1 VVHAQDRAVTRAY
14 TLADFDFVLPPAL
27 IAQVPSAQRSGSRLL
42 EVGPRA
48 NVDRQFVDLPSLLQP
63 GDLLIGNDTRVIK
76 ARVRAEKSTGGKVEI
91 MLERIVGA
99 DEAWVQLRASHAPRP
114 GSVLRLPAG
123 ATATMLAR
131 DDRFHH
137 VRFAGTGPLLQ
148 WLDAH
153 GETPLPPYIGRGADA
168 ADDARYQTVYAR
180 APGAVA
186 APTAGLHF
194 DEAMFTALA
203 ARGVDRAFVT
213 LHVGAGTFAPVQHD
227 DLALHRMHTE
237 HYTLP
242 TATIDAIAAA
252 RARGGAVVAVGTTTL
267 RALESAALRDEGLA
281 AGPGET
287 ALFITPGFR
296 FRVVDRLLTNFH
308 LPRSTLLMLVSAFAG
323 HDRMRRA
330 YAHAIAGG
338 YRFFSYG
345 DAMLL
350 TRATAE

>member
-1 VVHAQDRAVTRAY
+1 MTRAY
-14 TLADFDFVLPPAL
+14 TLADFDYALPPAL
-27 IAQVPSAQRSGSRLL
+27 IAQTPSAQRSGSRLL
-42 EVGPRA
+42 DVGA
-48 NVDRQFVDLPSLLQP
+48 LVDIDRQFVDLPSLLQP
-63 GDLLIGNDTRVIK
+63 GDLIIGNDTRVIN
-76 ARVRAEKSTGGKVEI
+76 ARIRAEKTTGGKVEI
-91 MLERIVGA
+91 MLERIMSA
-99 DEAWVQLRASHAPRP
+99 DEAWVQVRASHTPRP
-114 GSVLRLPAG
+114 GSVLRLPGG

-137 VRFAGTGPLLQ
+137 LRFEATGPLLD

-153 GETPLPPYIGRGADA
+153 GEIPLPPYIGRGPDA
-168 ADDARYQTVYAR
+168 ADDARYQTIYAR

-194 DEAMFTALA
+194 DEALFAALA
-203 ARGVDRAFVT
+203 ARGVEHAFVT
-213 LHVGAGTFAPVQHD
+213 LHVGAGTFAPVKQG

-237 HYTLP
+237 HYSLP
-242 TATIDAIAAA
+242 AATIAAIDAA

-267 RALESAALRDEGLA
+267 RALESAALQEGGLT
-281 AGPGET
+281 AGAGET

-296 FRVVDRLLTNFH
+296 FRVIDRLVTNFH

-323 HDRMRRA
+323 HDRIRRA
-330 YAHAIAGG
+330 YAHAIAGE

-350 TRATAE
+350 TRAAVE

>member
-1 VVHAQDRAVTRAY
+1 MTRAY
-14 TLADFDFVLPPAL
+14 TLADFDYVLPPAL
-27 IAQVPSAQRSGSRLL
+27 IAQTPSAQRSGSRLL
-42 EVGPRA
+42 DVGVHADR
-48 NVDRQFVDLPSLLQP
+48 DRQFIDLPALLQP

-76 ARVRAEKSTGGKVEI
+76 ARIRAEKSTGGKVEI
-91 MLERIVGA
+91 MLERIVGDA
-99 DEAWVQLRASHAPRP
+99 EAWVQLRASHAPHP
-114 GSVLRLPAG
+114 GSKLKLAGG

-137 VRFAGTGPLLQ
+137 VRFDGTGPLLA
-148 WLDAH
+148 WLDTH
-153 GETPLPPYIGRGADA
+153 GEIPLPPYLGRGPDA

-194 DEAMFTALA
+194 DEATFAALA
-203 ARGVDRAFVT
+203 ARGVERAFVT
-213 LHVGAGTFAPVQHD
+213 LHVGAGTFAPVKHD

-237 HYTLP
+237 YYSLP
-242 TATIDAIAAA
+242 HETIAAIAAA
-252 RARGGAVVAVGTTTL
+252 GARGGAVVAVGTTTL
-267 RALESAALRDEGLA
+267 RALESAALRDGGLH

-287 ALFITPGFR
+287 ALFVTPGFR

-350 TRATAE
+350 TRAPSE

>member
-1 VVHAQDRAVTRAY
+1 MTRAY
-14 TLADFDFVLPPAL
+14 TLADFDYVLPPAL

-42 EVGPRA
+42 EVGPLA
-48 NVDRQFVDLPSLLQP
+48 DADRQFVDLPLLLQP

-76 ARVRAEKSTGGKVEI
+76 ARIRAEKSTGGKVEI

-99 DEAWVQLRASHAPRP
+99 AEAWVQLRASHAPRP
-114 GSVLRLPAG
+114 GSVLKLPAG

-137 VRFAGTGPLLQ
+137 VRFAGTGPLLP

-153 GETPLPPYIGRGADA
+153 GEIPLPPYIGRGPEV

-194 DEAMFTALA
+194 DEAMFAALA
-203 ARGVDRAFVT
+203 ARGVERAFVT

-227 DLALHRMHTE
+227 DLASHRMHTE

-242 TATIDAIAAA
+242 AATIDAIAAT
-252 RARGGAVVAVGTTTL
+252 RARGGAVVAIGTTTL
-267 RALESAALRDEGLA
+267 RALESAALREGGLA

-287 ALFITPGFR
+287 GLFITPGFR
-296 FRVVDRLLTNFH
+296 FRIVDRLLTNFH

-323 HDRMRRA
+323 HARMRRA
-330 YAHAIAGG
+330 YAHAIAGR

-350 TRATAE
+350 SRAPAE